1 MKLLIDVIKHHCY
14 IFPPDRAAD
23 TNYKIICPMVVKKK
37 KFNKLNED
45 SISLTFL

>member
-14 IFPPDRAAD
+14 LFPPDRAAD

-37 KFNKLNED
+37 S
-45 SISLTFL
+45 SIN

>member
-14 IFPPDRAAD
+14 LFPPDRAAD

-37 KFNKLNED
+37 KKVQ
-45 SISLTFL
+45 